1 MGTVVRFQAEGVRLD
16 QAVAEACGVSR
27 ARAQAWIAEG
37 RVRVGNRV
45 VEKPAYRLK
54 GEEVQ
59 VEPPEER
66 PMVVPE
72 DLPIPV
78 LYEDEDLLVL
88 NKPPGLLTHPAPG
101 VYTGTVVNALLG
113 RYLEVPEALPS
124 ARPEWVR
131 PGIVHR
137 LDKDTSGVLVVA
149 KHPGAVEALSRA
161 FRDRLVMKR
170 YLALTEGHPKEGAL
184 IAPIGRH
191 PVERHKMHVG
201 GVAPRYAET
210 EFRVLATAGP
220 YALVEARPH
229 TGRTHQLRVHLKHLK
244 APILGD
250 EVYGR
255 KSPHIPRQA
264 LHAYELRIP
273 HPRTGRIL
281 EFLAP
286 VPLDMVRAWEAVGG
300 VWPEETRLEGYTG
313 VQ

>member
-1 MGTVVRFQAEGVRLD
+1 MDEVVRFRAAGIRLD

-27 ARAQAWIAEG
+27 SRAQEWIAQG
-37 RVRVGNRV
+37 RVRVGEVV
-45 VEKPAYRLK
+45 VEKASFRLR
-54 GEEVQ
+54 GEEVL
-59 VEPPEER
+59 VSPPEEK
-66 PMVVPE
+66 PFVVPE

-88 NKPPGLLTHPAPG
+88 NKPPGLLTHPAAG

-113 RYLEVPEALPS
+113 RYFPLVEAE
-124 ARPEWVR
+124 RPEEVR

-149 KHPGAVEALSRA
+149 KHPGAHEALAKA
-161 FRDRLVMKR
+161 FRDRMVMKR
-170 YLALTEGHPKEGAL
+170 YLAITEGHPKEGTL

-201 GVAPRYAET
+201 GLAPRYAET
-210 EFRVLATAGP
+210 DFRVLTRAGSF
-220 YALVEARPH
+220 ALVEARPH
-229 TGRTHQLRVHLKHLK
+229 TGRTHQIRVHLKHLK

-250 EVYGR
+250 AVYGR
-255 KSPHIPRQA
+255 ESPFIARQA
-264 LHAYELRIP
+264 LHAYELRLS

-286 VPLDMVRAWEAVGG
+286 VPADMARAWEAVGG
-300 VWPEETRLEGYTG
+300 RWPEEVLRALC
-313 VQ
+313 

>member
-1 MGTVVRFQAEGVRLD
+1 MESVVRFRMEGVRLD

-27 ARAQAWIAEG
+27 SRAQEWIAQG
-37 RVRVGNRV
+37 RVQVGEKV
-45 VEKPAYRLK
+45 VEEPSYRLK
-54 GEEVQ
+54 GEEVL
-59 VEPPEER
+59 VVPPEEK
-66 PMVVPE
+66 PFVAPQ
-72 DLPIPV
+72 DLAIPV

-88 NKPPGLLTHPAPG
+88 NKPAGLLTHPAPG

-113 RYLEVPEALPS
+113 RYFPLQEAE
-124 ARPEWVR
+124 RPEEVR

-149 KHPGAVEALSRA
+149 KHGGALEALARA

-170 YLALTEGHPKEGAL
+170 YLAITEGHPKEGTL

-201 GVAPRYAET
+201 GIAPRYAET
-210 EFRVLATAGP
+210 DFRVLATAGP

-229 TGRTHQLRVHLKHLK
+229 TGRTHQIRVHLKHLK

-255 KSPHIPRQA
+255 KSPHIGRQA

-286 VPLDMVRAWEAVGG
+286 VPPDMARAWGALGG
-300 VWPEETRLEGYTG
+300 RWPEMLKREEPTATAG
-313 VQ
+313 

>member
-1 MGTVVRFQAEGVRLD
+1 MRFQAEGVRLD

-27 ARAQAWIAEG
+27 ARAQAWIAAG
-37 RVRVGNRV
+37 RVRVGERV
-45 VEKPAYRLK
+45 VEKPSYRLK
-54 GEEVQ
+54 GEEVY

-113 RYLEVPEALPS
+113 RYLEVPQDLSPE
-124 ARPEWVR
+124 RPEWVR

-170 YLALTEGHPKEGAL
+170 YLALTEGHPKEGTL

-210 EFRVLATAGP
+210 EFRLLATAGP

-229 TGRTHQLRVHLKHLK
+229 TGRTHQIRVHLKHLK

-250 EVYGR
+250 ELYGR

-286 VPLDMVRAWEAVGG
+286 LPRDMAQAWEALGG
-300 VWPEETRLEGYTG
+300 RWPEGIERDARYT
-313 VQ
+313 

>member
-1 MGTVVRFQAEGVRLD
+1 MVRFRAEGVRLD

-27 ARAQAWIAEG
+27 ARAQDWIQGG
-37 RVRVGNRV
+37 RVRVGEKV
-45 VEKPAYRLK
+45 VAKPAYRLK
-54 GEEVQ
+54 GEEVL
-59 VEPPEER
+59 VDPPEEAAL
-66 PMVVPE
+66 VVPE
-72 DLPIPV
+72 DLPLPV

-113 RYLEVPEALPS
+113 RYFPPVEAE
-124 ARPEWVR
+124 RPELVR

-149 KHPGAVEALSRA
+149 KHPGALEALARA

-170 YLALTEGHPKEGAL
+170 YLALTEGYPKEGTL
-184 IAPIGRH
+184 VAPIGRH

-210 EFRVLATAGP
+210 HFQVLATAGP

-229 TGRTHQLRVHLKHLK
+229 TGRTHQIRVHLKHLK

-255 KSPHIPRQA
+255 KSPHIGRQA

-273 HPRTGRIL
+273 HPRTGRLL

-286 VPLDMVRAWEAVGG
+286 VPADMVRAWEALGG
-300 VWPEETRLEGYTG
+300 SWPEGIGREATEPQG
-313 VQ
+313 VP

>member
-1 MGTVVRFQAEGVRLD
+1 MVRFRAEGVRLD

-27 ARAQAWIAEG
+27 SRAQEWIAQG
-37 RVRVGNRV
+37 RVQVGEKV
-45 VEKPAYRLK
+45 VAKASYRLK

-59 VEPPEER
+59 VFPEEDK
-66 PMVVPE
+66 PFVPPE
-72 DLPIPV
+72 DLPLPV

-88 NKPPGLLTHPAPG
+88 NKPAGLLTHPAPG

-113 RYLEVPEALPS
+113 RHFPLEEAEAS
-124 ARPEWVR
+124 RPELVR

-149 KHPGAVEALSRA
+149 KHPGAHEALAKA

-170 YLALTEGHPKEGAL
+170 YLAITEGHPREGTL

-201 GVAPRYAET
+201 GIAPRYAET
-210 EFRVLATAGP
+210 EFRILATAGAL
-220 YALVEARPH
+220 ALVEARPH
-229 TGRTHQLRVHLKHLK
+229 TGRTHQIRVHLKHLQ

-250 EVYGR
+250 AVYGR
-255 KSPHIPRQA
+255 VSPHIPRQA
-264 LHAYELRIP
+264 LHAYELRFP

-281 EFLAP
+281 EFQAP
-286 VPLDMVRAWEAVGG
+286 VPADMVQAWEGVGG
-300 VWPEETRLEGYTG
+300 RWPEELLQALY
-313 VQ
+313 

>member
-1 MGTVVRFQAEGVRLD
+1 VVRFRAEGVRLD

-27 ARAQAWIAEG
+27 ARAQEWIARG
-37 RVRVGNRV
+37 RVRVGERV
-45 VEKPAYRLK
+45 VAKPAYRLK
-54 GEEVQ
+54 GEEVL
-59 VEPPEER
+59 VEPLEER
-66 PMVVPE
+66 PLVLPQE
-72 DLPIPV
+72 LPIPV

-101 VYTGTVVNALLG
+101 VYTGTVVNLLLA
-113 RYLEVPEALPS
+113 RYFPQEVQEAD
-124 ARPEWVR
+124 RPEGVR

-149 KHPGAVEALSRA
+149 KHGGALEALARA

-170 YLALTEGHPKEGAL
+170 YLAITEGHPREGTL
-184 IAPIGRH
+184 VAPIGRH

-210 EFRVLATAGP
+210 DFRILATAGP

-229 TGRTHQLRVHLKHLK
+229 TGRTHQIRVHLKYLR

-250 EVYGR
+250 ELYGR
-255 KSPHIPRQA
+255 GSPHIPRQA
-264 LHAYELRIP
+264 LHAYELRLP

-281 EFLAP
+281 EFTAP
-286 VPLDMVRAWEAVGG
+286 VPQDMVRAWEAVGG
-300 VWPEETRLEGYTG
+300 GWPEGVVGEELEYTKP
-313 VQ
+313 Q